1 MLPTQLAQ
9 RILKARKPL
18 FFVGHGLRLSGSSA
32 LFWQTIHEFEIP
44 FMITSHAKGL
54 LDESSP
60 LFLGTMGFACD
71 PKIEDRIREYQADLI
86 VTLGTRLGELA
97 SLGWNQVL
105 SESPLI
111 QVLNE
116 STDFNE
122 AYPHAEKVTADLT
135 AVLQELWHQSGRPLQ
150 FQKIIKKNPD
160 RADASFT
167 SKASPVDPRELIQAL
182 EYKLPENALLVSDI
196 GNSMAWVIREM
207 KINGQREFYLPLGLG
222 SMGSGIGAAIG
233 AKLAQPNR
241 PVFCITGDCSMLMHG
256 SEVLTAKENK
266 AGVIFLIL
274 NDSGHGMVDHGHRL
288 LGLPNVQ
295 VRFRDP
301 VDFKSW
307 GQAFQLD
314 SHTVNSVDE
323 LLHLPWGNWEQS
335 TNPVVV
341 DIRIDAMIEPPI
353 KSRIRVLGQANQV
366 RT

>member
-1 MLPTQLAQ
+1 MSPTLVAQ

-18 FFVGHGLRLSGSSA
+18 FFIGHGLRLSGSAA
-32 LFWQTIHEFEIP
+32 LFWQTVHEFEIP

-54 LDESSP
+54 LDEASP

-71 PKIEDRIREYQADLI
+71 PKIEDRIREYQSDLI

-105 SESPLI
+105 CESPLV

-122 AYPHAEKVTADLT
+122 AYPNAEKVTADLAT
-135 AVLQELWHQSGRPLQ
+135 ILQELWHQSGRALHPQ
-150 FQKIIKKNPD
+150 EIAKKTPY
-160 RADASFT
+160 RANSAFT
-167 SKASPVDPRELIQAL
+167 SKTSPVDPRQLIQAL

-207 KINGQREFYLPLGLG
+207 KIDGQREFYLPLGLG

-233 AKLAQPNR
+233 AKLAQPDR

-256 SEVLTAKENK
+256 SEILTAKENK
-266 AGVIFLIL
+266 AGVIFLII

-301 VDFKSW
+301 VDFKTW
-307 GQAFQLD
+307 GQAFRLN
-314 SHTVNSVDE
+314 SHTVNSIDE
-323 LLHLPWGNWEQS
+323 FANLPWEKWEQA
-335 TNPVVV
+335 TDPVVV
-341 DIRIDAMIEPPI
+341 DIRIDAAVEPPI
-353 KSRIRVLGQANQV
+353 KARIRVLGQANQV